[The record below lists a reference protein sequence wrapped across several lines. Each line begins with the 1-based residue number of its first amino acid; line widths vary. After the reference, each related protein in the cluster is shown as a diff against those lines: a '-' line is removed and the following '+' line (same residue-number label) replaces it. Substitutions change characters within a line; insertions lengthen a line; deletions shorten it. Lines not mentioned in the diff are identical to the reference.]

1 MCTCFVV
8 NRDGPIPV
16 SVSVS
21 VSVSILLPVTI
32 GSIDIGNPVWQIPD
46 YRLAC

>member
-1 MCTCFVV
+1 MVI

-21 VSVSILLPVTI
+21 IPLPVTI
-32 GSIDIGNPVWQIPD
+32 GSTDIGNPMWQIPD